1 MTRPTMLLVCLW
13 TLSAAAAQAAAA
25 QAAEPD
31 ASIEAGRR
39 ALDRGGLYPW
49 YDAMRDDVRPLPAPE
64 NDFDDD
70 LDSES
75 ESDPTSESGQ
85 GSTEESGGPG
95 GSGSDS
101 RSRSGTGSDS
111 DGDSSSRQ
119 STSPPNL
126 PMLPGFQVFAWL
138 LVAAALLAV
147 TYVVVWAFW
156 SLLPGR
162 RAVRDDDSDDE
173 DRLRRRDALPTVA
186 RFQAGLLDE
195 ARRRYEAGDF
205 DNAIVYLFCHQL
217 VQLDRHDRIR
227 LTRGKTNRQYLRE
240 LDPQTDL
247 RKILQQSMSTFED
260 AFFGHHAIDRTRF
273 EGCWNRLEEFET
285 LAARRAA

>member
-1 MTRPTMLLVCLW
+1 MTRLTILLACLG
-13 TLSAAAAQAAAA
+13 TLSAAA
-25 QAAEPD
+25 QAAEPE

-49 YDAMRDDVRPLPAPE
+49 YDAMKDDVHPLPAP
-64 NDFDDD
+64 DIDADDPNSD
-70 LDSES
+70 
-75 ESDPTSESGQ
+75 SDPASESG
-85 GSTEESGGPG
+85 ERSGER
-95 GSGSDS
+95 SGSES
-101 RSRSGTGSDS
+101 RSRSGTRSDSDSDWGS
-111 DGDSSSRQ
+111 DGDSTRRSI
-119 STSPPNL
+119 SPPSL
-126 PMLPGFQVFAWL
+126 PMLPGFQVIAWL
-138 LVAAALLAV
+138 FVAAALLAV
-147 TYVVVWAFW
+147 TYVVAWAFW

-162 RAVRDDDSDDE
+162 RAVRDDDDSDDE

-273 EGCWNRLEEFET
+273 EDCWNRLEEFET
-285 LAARRAA
+285 LTARRAA

>member
-1 MTRPTMLLVCLW
+1 MTRPTILLVCLW
-13 TLSAAAAQAAAA
+13 TLSAAAAQAAATQA
-25 QAAEPD
+25 AATQAAEPD

-64 NDFDDD
+64 NDSDDD

-75 ESDPTSESGQ
+75 DLPSEMDEGPDSGVP
-85 GSTEESGGPG
+85 SRRS
-95 GSGSDS
+95 SGSDS
-101 RSRSGTGSDS
+101 DSGWGPED
-111 DGDSSSRQ
+111 DSSPRRSI
-119 STSPPNL
+119 SPPNL
-126 PMLPGFQVFAWL
+126 PTLPGFQVFAWL

-162 RAVRDDDSDDE
+162 RAVRDDDSDDQ

-247 RKILQQSMSTFED
+247 GKILQQSMSTFEA

-273 EGCWNRLEEFET
+273 EDCWNRLEEFET
-285 LAARRAA
+285 LADRRAA

>member
-13 TLSAAAAQAAAA
+13 TLSTLSTV
-25 QAAEPD
+25 AAEPPD
-31 ASIEAGRR
+31 SEAAIEAGRR

-49 YDAMRDDVRPLPAPE
+49 YDPATDDVYPLPAS
-64 NDFDDD
+64 DSDSDDD
-70 LDSES
+70 PNSDSDLPS
-75 ESDPTSESGQ
+75 EAG
-85 GSTEESGGPG
+85 EESGPPG
-95 GSGSDS
+95 GSGF
-101 RSRSGTGSDS
+101 GSDS
-111 DGDSSSRQ
+111 DSDWGSEGDSSPRRSI
-119 STSPPNL
+119 SPPNL
-126 PMLPGFQVFAWL
+126 PTLPGFQVIAWL
-138 LVAAALLAV
+138 FVAAALLAV

-162 RAVRDDDSDDE
+162 RAVRDDDDSDDE

-195 ARRRYEAGDF
+195 ARRLYEAADF
-205 DNAIVYLFCHQL
+205 DKAIVYLFCHQL

-273 EGCWNRLEEFET
+273 EDCWNRLEEFET
-285 LAARRAA
+285 LTARRAA

>member
-1 MTRPTMLLVCLW
+1 MTRPTILLVCLW
-13 TLSAAAAQAAAA
+13 TLSAAAA

-49 YDAMRDDVRPLPAPE
+49 YDAMRDDVRPLPAPDD
-64 NDFDDD
+64 DFDDD

-75 ESDPTSESGQ
+75 DPTSEMD
-85 GSTEESGGPG
+85 EGPG
-95 GSGSDS
+95 SGVPSRRSSGSDS
-101 RSRSGTGSDS
+101 DSGWGSED
-111 DGDSSSRQ
+111 DSSPRQ
-119 STSPPNL
+119 SISPPNL
-126 PMLPGFQVFAWL
+126 PTLPGFQVFAWL

-162 RAVRDDDSDDE
+162 RAVRDDDDSDDQ

-195 ARRRYEAGDF
+195 ARRRYEAADF